1 MKAVIFAAGRGTRMQ
16 SLTESTP
23 KPLIKVGGTAILE
36 RTIREL
42 PPVITDVYIVVG
54 YLKDRIRSASLD
66 QKYRGNIHLIEQAE
80 LNGTFD
86 ALKSAEKEL
95 GEGPFLVLNGDD
107 LYRRQDLMR
116 LAEAGPTC
124 MLAKRIPSPNPCS
137 HLALDG
143 SGKLKGIIPNDD
155 LPSDGSLSETLTYT
169 GACVLDERIFSLSP
183 AALSNGE
190 LSLPHTISKH
200 LNSIPVQV
208 IEAEYWLPVGT
219 PDELRHA
226 EQMLKA

>member
-16 SLTESTP
+16 ALTDSTP

-66 QKYRGNIHLIEQAE
+66 QKYRGNIHLIDQGE
-80 LNGTFD
+80 LDGTFD
-86 ALKSAEKEL
+86 ALKTAEDAL
-95 GEGPFLVLNGDD
+95 GDEPFMVLNGDD

-116 LAEAGPTC
+116 LSGSKPMC
-124 MLAKRIPSPNPCS
+124 MLAKRIARPNRCS
-137 HLALDG
+137 HLELDDG
-143 SGKLKGIIPNDD
+143 RRLTGIIPNAD
-155 LPSDGSLSETLTYT
+155 LPPAGVLPKTLTYT
-169 GACVLDERIFSLSP
+169 GACLLDGRVFSMKPERIES
-183 AALSNGE
+183 GE
-190 LSLPHTISKH
+190 LSLPHTIGKH

-208 IEAEYWLPVGT
+208 LEAEYWLPVGT